1 MDPLTDGILLA
12 LLVTATVAAAHE
24 ATRKQASSEDSCK
37 VILRKG
43 VSIRCATAQPRR
55 SRVADVPI

>member
-1 MDPLTDGILLA
+1 MDALTDGILLA

-43 VSIRCATAQPRR
+43 DDHPLRHC
-55 SRVADVPI
+55 

>member
-1 MDPLTDGILLA
+1 MDPLTDGIQLA
-12 LLVTATVAAAHE
+12 LLVTATVAAAHK

-43 VSIRCATAQPRR
+43 DDHPLRHC
-55 SRVADVPI
+55 